1 MVNEISS
8 KRIDLLL
15 DYESTPESTVE
26 TTSQTRREELEKK
39 QLDIESQ
46 QEELK
51 KISAI
56 NEREIKGI
64 NLYESGRVE
73 IIDNDTAKVQSQNGQ
88 KEYIVNSKE
97 GTCQCKDHEFRGEYG
112 IVCIHRVAE
121 KLERVKYNLKKQQ
134 EKENTITASSDV
146 TFASMCS

>member
-8 KRIDLLL
+8 KRTDLLL
-15 DYESTPESTVE
+15 EYGEKQTTE
-26 TTSQTRREELEKK
+26 TTTQSRREELEKK

-46 QEELK
+46 QEVLK
-51 KISAI
+51 KISST

-73 IIDNDTAKVQSQNGQ
+73 ILDDNTAKVQSQNGQ

-121 KLERVKYNLKKQQ
+121 QLERVKYNLKKQT
-134 EKENTITASSDV
+134 ENSKTDITSGI
-146 TFASMCS
+146 TFATLCN